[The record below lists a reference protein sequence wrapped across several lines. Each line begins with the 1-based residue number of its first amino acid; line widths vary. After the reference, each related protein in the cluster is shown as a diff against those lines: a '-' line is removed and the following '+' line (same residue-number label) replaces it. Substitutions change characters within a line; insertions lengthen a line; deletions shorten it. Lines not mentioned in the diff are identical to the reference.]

1 MEREMNN
8 TTQQDQQNQ
17 DQLALTRDAL
27 LQHIAASQI
36 APDHLQQQASRF
48 QRVTEWEELLLAAM
62 DPEEGWLRA
71 FVAIHRP
78 EGYSG
83 LYRRH
88 GSIEYVRFFIDWQDG
103 TGYRPIGLAHFKV
116 CDQADEPERATQP
129 RIRRLSVPFDA
140 GRYWGCVLDGL
151 RPQVKAVLSWHRV
164 PELDEDYVPIF
175 GNAIESRICAENDES
190 LSELVPFLCPGTTPA
205 DARADISRHCH

>member
-1 MEREMNN
+1 MNET
-8 TTQQDQQNQ
+8 TTQEDMGQ

-36 APDHLQQQASRF
+36 APDYLMQQASRY
-48 QRVTEWEELLLAAM
+48 QEVTEWEELLLAAM
-62 DPEEGWLRA
+62 DPEAGWLRA

-78 EGYSG
+78 VGYSG

-116 CDQADEPERATQP
+116 CDQPDEGDDKEQP
-129 RIRRLSVPFDA
+129 RVRRLSVPFDA

-151 RPQVKAVLSWHRV
+151 RPKVKAVLSWHRV
-164 PELDEDYVPIF
+164 PELDDGYVPIF
-175 GNAIESRICAENDES
+175 GNAIESRICAENEEA
-190 LSELVPFLCPGTTPA
+190 LSELVPFLCTGVARA
-205 DARADISRHCH
+205 DARPLASDQCH

>member
-1 MEREMNN
+1 MNEN
-8 TTQQDQQNQ
+8 NLHQEKKGL
-17 DQLALTRDAL
+17 DQLALTRGAL

-36 APDHLQQQASRF
+36 APDYLQQQASRY

-78 EGYSG
+78 VGYSG

-88 GSIEYVRFFIDWQDG
+88 GSIEYVRFFVDWQDG

-116 CDQADEPERATQP
+116 CDQPDEHDKAGQP

-151 RPQVKAVLSWHRV
+151 RPQVKAVLSWQRV
-164 PELDEDYVPIF
+164 PDLDEGYVPIF
-175 GNAIESRICAENDES
+175 GNAVESRICAENEES
-190 LSELVPFLCPGTTPA
+190 LSELVPFLHTGA
-205 DARADISRHCH
+205 NREESLVQANRHCH